1 MTGKWN
7 ESMSYQ
13 PCDMEGEP
21 LPGTELKEVFIYID
35 ANDSLLI
42 SLQGLFC
49 QSCLEMLAWKLA
61 HKPHICRSGMLRR
74 CQKMTN
80 FNTLISPTSW
90 TAWRLC
96 QRSSWHLILGF
107 DLIDMHLRGVIY
119 QKLGVRRAG
128 ISLCF
133 SYHYATK
140 VFSNIFGGVKV
151 IFLWNHPA
159 WRRGKEQKRETERH
173 RAISSH
179 LDGLI

>member
-1 MTGKWN
+1 MITVVGSSAGRYEVDGYVYNAAEEPKILMTGKWN

-80 FNTLISPTSW
+80 FNTLLSPTS
-90 TAWRLC
+90 
-96 QRSSWHLILGF
+96 
-107 DLIDMHLRGVIY
+107 
-119 QKLGVRRAG
+119 
-128 ISLCF
+128 
-133 SYHYATK
+133 
-140 VFSNIFGGVKV
+140 
-151 IFLWNHPA
+151 
-159 WRRGKEQKRETERH
+159 
-173 RAISSH
+173 
-179 LDGLI
+179 